1 MNSLERR
8 ITIVAVVLPFLG
20 FLAAIGFLWGGWI
33 SWLDLGILAVLYVIC
48 GFGITIGYHRLLTH
62 RSFDAPAPVRAFLAI
77 SGSMAV
83 QGAPIHWVADHRKH
97 HAFADVDGDPH
108 SPHTHGGEGWRAV
121 LGGLWH
127 AHTGWLFSRE
137 KPTSARKFAPDLV
150 KDATI
155 RRVDRL
161 FPVWALLGLAIP
173 FVAGYALSGGSL
185 HAGLTAFV
193 WAGLVRIFVLHHVTW
208 SVNSICHM
216 YGSQP
221 FAIKD
226 ESRNNWVVA
235 LFSFGEGWHH
245 NHHAFPSSARHGL
258 QRAQFDPSYWIIRG
272 LEKVGLAKNIKE
284 PRPQHIERKLKG
296 AAAATAPAP
305 ERVAV

>member
-8 ITIVAVVLPFLG
+8 ITIVAVVVPFLG

-33 SWLDLGILAVLYVIC
+33 TWLDVAILAVLYVFA
-48 GFGITIGYHRLLTH
+48 GFGITIGFHRLLTH
-62 RSFDAPAPVRAFLAI
+62 RSFDAPAPVRAVLAI
-77 SGSMAV
+77 AGSMAV

-97 HAFADVDGDPH
+97 HAFADVEGDPH

-150 KDATI
+150 KDTTI
-155 RRVDRL
+155 RRVDKW
-161 FPVWALLGLAIP
+161 FPAWALLGLAIP
-173 FVAGYALSGGSL
+173 FVAGYAIGGTL
-185 HAGLTAFV
+185 HAGLTALV
-193 WAGLVRIFVLHHVTW
+193 WGGLVRIFLLHHVTW

-226 ESRNNWVVA
+226 ESRNNWIVA
-235 LFSFGEGWHH
+235 LFSLGEGWHH
-245 NHHAFPSSARHGL
+245 NHHAFPSSARHGVLRL
-258 QRAQFDPSYWIIRG
+258 QVDPSYQIIKG
-272 LEKVGLAKNIKE
+272 MEKLGLARNVKE
-284 PRPQHIERKLKG
+284 PRKEHIERKLRP
-296 AAAATAPAP
+296 ATPP
-305 ERVAV
+305 ERVAA